1 MTLEAYEPEKLDQLA
16 LRVLDVAANLRSM
29 ANQCRE
35 NDLAGPVLHDKKA
48 AEWLAKL
55 EQWSQQAATHVQ
67 LRAVQA
73 RAQRRAL
80 TISPTEPKTGAP
92 PTRKGRRK
100 AR

>member
-1 MTLEAYEPEKLDQLA
+1 MTLEAYDPDKLDELA
-16 LRVLDVAANLRSM
+16 LRALDVAANLRSM

-48 AEWLAKL
+48 AEWLSKL
-55 EQWSQQAATHVQ
+55 EHWSQQATTHVH

-73 RAQRRAL
+73 RAQRRAM
-80 TISPTEPKTGAP
+80 TIAPPEPKPVATG
-92 PTRKGRRK
+92 RKSQRK

>member
-1 MTLEAYEPEKLDQLA
+1 MTLEVYDPEKLDQWA
-16 LRVLDVAANLRSM
+16 LRVLDVAANLRHM

-48 AEWLAKL
+48 SEWLAKL
-55 EQWSQQAATHVQ
+55 EQWSQQATAHVH

-73 RAQRRAL
+73 RAQRRAMASTSL
-80 TISPTEPKTGAP
+80 ERKPAP
-92 PTRKGRRK
+92 ARRKSQRK